1 MNRTSTANPQ
11 HSDPVSAPMPNPAS
25 KNTAA
30 TFTVADYLLT
40 RLRQLNVTDVFQ
52 IPGDY
57 VKHFTQALEHFDG
70 IKTIGAIN
78 ELDAAYA
85 ADAYARTRGLAAVSL
100 QFGVS
105 TYSALNAIAGAWV
118 ERSPIVVISA
128 TPGAD
133 MRNIT
138 DMYDVLFHHSTGDL
152 DADRKIYEN
161 VTVRAV
167 TLSTNVG
174 AAEQIDE
181 LLVEGITHKRPVYI
195 ACYKEVW
202 GQPCPRP
209 SRTPL
214 EPLVIRS
221 PELALRNAVDQAW
234 AQIIAAKNPLIFAGV
249 EILRFGLSDLLKKI
263 IAASGFL
270 YTTTTLGKSVLDEKD
285 DKFIGTYSDAAS
297 IESVRKVVDAADCV
311 LTLGAIITDDYL
323 AFIESK
329 YADMVLADTSGVRAG
344 YFKYG
349 DVTMRDFMEALLAK
363 FKETKGY
370 PIKAKAPPQPRYPE
384 PWASNSDP
392 VYKDKPEVIT
402 YNRFFQH
409 TMNFLQE
416 ANLLKDIVMTY
427 GVSSSMYVA
436 TNAYG
441 LSQGSFVSSA
451 AWQCIGFETGAAAGA
466 QLGSGK
472 RAWTV
477 AGDGG
482 FMMIC
487 QSLSTLA
494 RNQLNAVIF
503 VMSNQVYAIEQV
515 YVDMTA
521 FEPGPEHTFDAFD
534 ILPKWD
540 YLALAKAFGAEGIR
554 VETVDELKAAL
565 PRIAGIKHKPV
576 LVEVVIPQKDL
587 PGQMYR
593 LGSE

>member
-1 MNRTSTANPQ
+1 MTRILSKRAIFASVAP
-11 HSDPVSAPMPNPAS
+11 SA
-25 KNTAA
+25 TD
-30 TFTVADYLLT
+30 FTVADYLLT
-40 RLRQLNVTDVFQ
+40 RLKQLNVTDVFQ

-57 VKHFTQALEHFDG
+57 VKEFTQALEHFDG
-70 IKTIGAIN
+70 VNTIGAIN

-85 ADAYARTRGLAAVSL
+85 ADAYARCRGLAAVSL

-128 TPGAD
+128 TPGAN
-133 MRNIT
+133 MRDIT

-152 DADRKIYEN
+152 DSDQKIYEN
-161 VTVRAV
+161 VTVKAI
-167 TLSTNVG
+167 TLSSNVD
-174 AAEQIDE
+174 AAGQIDE
-181 LLVEGITHKRPVYI
+181 LLIDAITDSRPVYI

-209 SRTPL
+209 SAQPL
-214 EPLVIRS
+214 KPRVTHS
-221 PELALRNAVDQAW
+221 PEAALRNAVDQAW
-234 AQIIAAKNPLIFAGV
+234 TQIAAAKNPLILAGV
-249 EILRFGLSDLLKKI
+249 EVLRFGLSGLLKSI
-263 IAASGFL
+263 IDASGFL
-270 YTTTTLGKSVLDEKD
+270 YTTTSLGKTVLDEQG

-297 IESVRKVVDAADCV
+297 IESVRNIVEASDCV
-311 LTLGAIITDDYL
+311 LALGSIITDDYL
-323 AFIESK
+323 ALIETK
-329 YADMVLADTSGVRAG
+329 YPDMVLADTDGVRAG

-349 DVTMRDFMEALLAK
+349 DVTLQDFMQALLTK
-363 FKETKGY
+363 FKASKGY
-370 PIKAKAPPQPRYPE
+370 PITVTAPSQPKYPE

-392 VYKDKPEVIT
+392 VYDAQPQIIT
-402 YNRFFQH
+402 YNRFFAH
-409 TMNFLQE
+409 TMQFLQGN
-416 ANLLKDIVMTY
+416 NLLKDIVMTY
-427 GVSSSMYVA
+427 GVSSAMYVA
-436 TNAYG
+436 TNCYG
-441 LSQGSFVSSA
+441 LLQGSFIASA
-451 AWQCIGFETGAAAGA
+451 AWQCIGFETGAASGA

-482 FMMIC
+482 FMMVC

-521 FEPGPEHTFDAFD
+521 FEPGPEHQFDAFD

-540 YLALAKAFGAEGIR
+540 YIALAKAFGAEGIR
-554 VETVDELKAAL
+554 VETVDELIAAL
-565 PRIAGIKHKPV
+565 PRIAGIKGKPV

-587 PGQMYR
+587 PGQMRR

>member
-1 MNRTSTANPQ
+1 MTRIISKKTLIAAKP
-11 HSDPVSAPMPNPAS
+11 PSA
-25 KNTAA
+25 TD
-30 TFTVADYLLT
+30 FTVADYLLT
-40 RLRQLNVTDVFQ
+40 RLKQLNVTDIFQ

-57 VKHFTQALEHFDG
+57 VRHFTQALEHFPG
-70 IKTIGAIN
+70 INTIGAIN

-105 TYSALNAIAGAWV
+105 TFSALNAIAGAWV

-133 MRNIT
+133 MRDLT
-138 DMYDVLFHHSTGDL
+138 DMYQVLFHHSTGDL
-152 DADRKIYEN
+152 DADRRVYQN
-161 VTVRAV
+161 VTVKAV

-174 AAEQIDE
+174 ADEQIDE
-181 LLVEGITHKRPVYI
+181 LLIDAITYMRPVYI

-209 SRTPL
+209 SKTTLKPR
-214 EPLVIRS
+214 VVRS
-221 PELALRNAVDQAW
+221 PGLALRNAVDQAW
-234 AQIIAAKNPLIFAGV
+234 SQITAAKSPLIVAGV
-249 EILRFGLSDLLKKI
+249 EVLRFSLEDLLQAVI
-263 IAASGFL
+263 DASGFL
-270 YTTTTLGKSVLDEKD
+270 YTTTTLGKSVLDEKG
-285 DKFIGTYSDAAS
+285 DKFIGTYSDVASIDSVRNIVAAS
-297 IESVRKVVDAADCV
+297 DCV
-311 LTLGAIITDDYL
+311 LALGAIITDDYL
-323 AFIESK
+323 ALVETK
-329 YADMVLADTSGVRAG
+329 YADMVLSGTAGVRAG

-349 DVTMRDFMEALLAK
+349 EVTLRDFMEALLEK
-363 FKETKGY
+363 FKASKSH
-370 PIKAKAPPQPRYPE
+370 PIKAKAPPPPKYPE
-384 PWASNSDP
+384 PWASNSDS
-392 VYKDKPEVIT
+392 VYTSDPQVIT

-409 TMNFLQE
+409 TMKFLQDQ
-416 ANLLKDIVMTY
+416 NLLKDIVMTY
-427 GVSSSMYVA
+427 GVSSAMYVA
-436 TNAYG
+436 TNCCG
-441 LSQGSFVSSA
+441 LFQGSFVASA

-494 RNQLNAVIF
+494 RNRLNAVIF

-515 YVDMTA
+515 YVDITA
-521 FEPGPEHTFDAFD
+521 FEPNPNRPFDAFD

-540 YLALAKAFGAEGIR
+540 YVALAKAFGAEGMR
-554 VETVDELKAAL
+554 VRTVGELKAAL
-565 PRIAGIKHKPV
+565 PGIARVKDKPV
-576 LVEVVIPQKDL
+576 LVEVVIPKKDL
-587 PGQMYR
+587 PQQMYR

>member
-1 MNRTSTANPQ
+1 MTTRSRKEPQ
-11 HSDPVSAPMPNPAS
+11 P
-25 KNTAA
+25 
-30 TFTVADYLLT
+30 FTVADYLLT
-40 RLRQLNVTDVFQ
+40 RLKQLNVTEVFQ

-57 VKHFTQALEHFDG
+57 VKHFTQALEYFGG
-70 IKTIGAIN
+70 IRTVGAIN

-118 ERSPIVVISA
+118 ERSPVVVISA
-128 TPGAD
+128 CPGAD
-133 MRNIT
+133 ARNIT
-138 DMYDVLFHHSTGDL
+138 NMYDVLFHHSTGDL
-152 DADRKIYEN
+152 DSDRKVYEN
-161 VTVRAV
+161 VTVKAI

-181 LLVEGITHKRPVYI
+181 LLIDALTHSRPVYI

-209 SRTPL
+209 SKTALKPR
-214 EPLVIRS
+214 VIRS
-221 PELALRNAVDQAW
+221 PELALRNAVEQAW
-234 AQIIAAKNPLIFAGV
+234 SQITAAKQPLIFAGV
-249 EILRFGLSDLLKKI
+249 EILRFGLSDLLQKI
-263 IAASGFL
+263 IDASGFL
-270 YTTTTLGKSVLDEKD
+270 YTTTTLGKSVFDEKG

-297 IESVRKVVDAADCV
+297 IQSVRDVVEASDCV
-311 LTLGAIITDDYL
+311 LTLGTIITDDYL

-329 YADMVLADTSGVRAG
+329 YAAMVLADTAGVRAG
-344 YFKYG
+344 YFKYA
-349 DVTMRDFMEALLAK
+349 DVTMKDFMEALLAK
-363 FKETKGY
+363 FRQNKAY
-370 PIKAKAPPQPRYPE
+370 PIKAKAPPQPKYPE
-384 PWASNSDP
+384 PWQSNSDAI
-392 VYKDKPEVIT
+392 YDDRPEVIT
-402 YNRFFQH
+402 FNRFFQH
-409 TMNFLQE
+409 SMKFLHDHDML
-416 ANLLKDIVMTY
+416 NDIVMTY

-441 LSQGSFVSSA
+441 LRQGSYVSSA
-451 AWQCIGFETGAAAGA
+451 AWQCIGFETGAASGA

-482 FMMIC
+482 FMMVC

-494 RNQLNAVIF
+494 RNKLNAVIF

-515 YVDMTA
+515 YVDITA
-521 FEPGPEHTFDAFD
+521 FEPGPQHQFDAFD

-540 YLALAKAFGAEGIR
+540 YVALAKAFGAEGIR
-554 VETVDELKAAL
+554 VETISELNAAL
-565 PRIAGIKHKPV
+565 FRIKKIKDRPV

-593 LGSE
+593 LGTE

>member
-1 MNRTSTANPQ
+1 MTNILSKRALIA
-11 HSDPVSAPMPNPAS
+11 SAPPV
-25 KNTAA
+25 A
-30 TFTVADYLLT
+30 TDFTVADYLLT
-40 RLRQLNVTDVFQ
+40 RLKQLNVTDVFQ

-57 VKHFTQALEHFDG
+57 VKQFTQALEHFDG
-70 IKTIGAIN
+70 VNTIGAIN

-85 ADAYARTRGLAAVSL
+85 ADAYARSRGLAAVSL

-105 TYSALNAIAGAWV
+105 AYSALNAVAGAWV

-133 MRNIT
+133 MRDIT

-152 DADRKIYEN
+152 DSDRKIYEN
-161 VTVRAV
+161 VTVKAI

-181 LLVEGITHKRPVYI
+181 LLVDAITNQRPVYI

-209 SRTPL
+209 SNTPL
-214 EPLVIRS
+214 KPRVIHS
-221 PELALRNAVDQAW
+221 PELALNNAVNQAW
-234 AQIIAAKNPLIFAGV
+234 TKITLAKQPLILAGV
-249 EILRFGLSDLLKKI
+249 EILRFGLSDLLQQI
-263 IAASGFL
+263 IDASGFL
-270 YTTTTLGKSVLDEKD
+270 YTTTTLGKAVLDEQG

-297 IESVRKVVDAADCV
+297 IQSVRDIVEASDCV

-323 AFIESK
+323 VLIETK
-329 YADMVLADTSGVRAG
+329 YADMVLADTTGVRAG

-349 DVTMRDFMEALLAK
+349 DVTLHDFMKALLAK
-363 FKETKGY
+363 FKASKSGY
-370 PIKAKAPPQPRYPE
+370 PIKAKAPPQPQYPE

-392 VYKDKPEVIT
+392 VYDAQPQVIT
-402 YNRFFQH
+402 YNRFFAQ
-409 TMNFLQE
+409 TMKFLQDE
-416 ANLLKDIVMTY
+416 NLLKEIVMTY
-427 GVSSSMYVA
+427 GVSSAMYVA
-436 TNAYG
+436 SNCYG
-441 LSQGSFVSSA
+441 LSRGSFISSA

-482 FMMIC
+482 FMMVC

-503 VMSNQVYAIEQV
+503 VMSNEVYAIEQV

-521 FEPGPEHTFDAFD
+521 FEPGPTHTFDTFD

-554 VETVDELKAAL
+554 VETVDGLKAAL
-565 PRIAGIKHKPV
+565 PRIAGIKNKPV